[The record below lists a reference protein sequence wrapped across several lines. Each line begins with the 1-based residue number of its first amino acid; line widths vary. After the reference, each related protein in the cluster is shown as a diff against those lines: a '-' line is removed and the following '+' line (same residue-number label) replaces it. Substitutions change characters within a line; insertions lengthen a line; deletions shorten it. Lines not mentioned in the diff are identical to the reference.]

1 VKEIAVL
8 FLASAVFSLGCR
20 VLLRMQKPANAG
32 PLPDD
37 QRPCFETLRTLLGAA
52 CTIDCQVRLSD
63 LFEVRPERGRQ
74 PLFRLTDGLHL
85 DFLLADAASGLPLCG
100 IALDDHLPRD
110 PRIDRLF
117 ATHDLLLLRIPR
129 EHLADP
135 ATLRAAM
142 ARLARPA
149 PRPTPSPRGARES
162 G

>member
-1 VKEIAVL
+1 MKEIAVL
-8 FLASAVFSLGCR
+8 FLASAVFSFGCR
-20 VLLRMQKPANAG
+20 VLLRMQKPASAG

-37 QRPCFETLRTLLGAA
+37 QRPCFETLRALLGSA
-52 CTIDCQVRLSD
+52 CAIDCQVRLTD
-63 LFEVRPERGRQ
+63 LFEIRPECGRQ
-74 PLFRLTDGLHL
+74 PLFRLTDGLLL

-100 IALDDHLPRD
+100 IALDEHLPRD

-117 ATHDLLLLRIPR
+117 ARHDLLLLRIPR

-149 PRPTPSPRGARES
+149 PMPAPPRHGARES